1 VKSVKKV
8 FKNRRI
14 FELNVVD
21 STNSYASELPPGM
34 PEGSIVWALNQI
46 KGRGQGDSRWESEP
60 GKNLTFSIILYP
72 TFLKAVDQFYISKVI
87 SLAIVDLLTLFTD
100 RVSIKWP
107 NDIYAGDK
115 KIAGILI
122 ENSVEFDNIKQSI
135 AGIGI
140 NLNQKIFAS
149 DAPNPLSLAQITG
162 KEYGLKE
169 MLEKLCALIEN
180 RYILIK
186 DNGFQTI
193 DDDYVSVL
201 YRFNEPAIYLAD
213 GKAFKGRIIG
223 VEPSGII
230 VVRDNDGIIR
240 KFLHK
245 EVEYVR

>member
-1 VKSVKKV
+1 MEKV

-46 KGRGQGDSRWESEP
+46 KGRGQGNNRWESEP

-72 TFLKAVDQFYISKVI
+72 TFLKAADQFYISKVI
-87 SLAIVDLLTLFTD
+87 SLAVADLLALFAD

-107 NDIYAGDK
+107 NDIYVGDK
-115 KIAGILI
+115 KIAGIII
-122 ENSVEFDNIKQSI
+122 ENSVEISNIKQSI
-135 AGIGI
+135 VGIGI
-140 NLNQKIFAS
+140 NLNQKIFSS

-162 KEYGLKE
+162 KDYDLKE
-169 MLEKLCALIEN
+169 MLEKLCDLIEY
-180 RYILIK
+180 RYRFIK
-186 DNGFQTI
+186 DNDFQTI
-193 DDDYVSVL
+193 DNDYVSVL
-201 YRFNEPAIYLAD
+201 YRFNESANYLAD
-213 GKAFKGRIIG
+213 GKAFKARIIE
-223 VEPSGII
+223 VEPSGVL
-230 VVRDNDGIIR
+230 VVRDNNGIIR